1 MYTLF
6 HHLCCAYHE
15 STMSAPQTPH
25 PAAGDLANLAQ
36 EKLGRKKTQRILDHC
51 KECPECADRLLEV
64 VRAQPLAGERPA
76 LSKWNWIS
84 IGIFVVALVVVVV
97 VMLWLLRSVS
107 QRGGVEFEA
116 SGAVSRLAG
125 RVGHGLL
132 EHR

>member
-1 MYTLF
+1 
-6 HHLCCAYHE
+6 
-15 STMSAPQTPH
+15 MSAPQTPH
-25 PAAGDLANLAQ
+25 PAASDLANLAQ

-51 KECPECADRLLEV
+51 RDCPECADLLLEA
-64 VRAQPLAGERPA
+64 VRAQPLAGERPT

-116 SGAVSRLAG
+116 AGAVSRLAG
-125 RVGHGLL
+125 RVGTAG
-132 EHR
+132 